1 MVGCSFFLASFSCSF
16 LLPLAPFSH
25 LRSRYAVLFCHDG
38 GIGLRCG
45 GVIFEGELSFGGVDD
60 VVGHLLVAA
69 EVVAGE
75 FAGLAV
81 YLHVGGGVDAVGALV
96 PEEEAGLEG
105 LVLEVLDEDSTT
117 EFPEFLQ
124 IVEVSSVAGDEG
136 IDLEG
141 GVEALDEESFL
152 EGPAGWICLFVDVPV
167 FGDDLVADDAGVA
180 DEGADADALEG
191 GEGVALANVWPHL
204 LVAVAARG

>member
-1 MVGCSFFLASFSCSF
+1 MGG
-16 LLPLAPFSH
+16 
-25 LRSRYAVLFCHDG
+25 VLFCHDDG
-38 GIGLRCG
+38 VWLRCG
-45 GVIFEGELSFGGVDD
+45 GVILEGELSFGGVDD

-105 LVLEVLDEDSTT
+105 LVFEVLDEDAAT
-117 EFPEFLQ
+117 ELPEFLQ
-124 IVEVSSVAGDEG
+124 VVEVGGVTGDEG
-136 IDLEG
+136 IDLVG
-141 GVEALDEESFL
+141 GVEALDEEPFL
-152 EGPAGWICLFVDVPV
+152 EGPVLRVFLVVDVPV

-191 GEGVALANVWPHL
+191 GEGVALANVWSHL

>member
-1 MVGCSFFLASFSCSF
+1 MCSMGG
-16 LLPLAPFSH
+16 
-25 LRSRYAVLFCHDG
+25 VLFCHDDG
-38 GIGLRCG
+38 VWLRCG
-45 GVIFEGELSFGGVDD
+45 GVILEGELSFGGVDD

-69 EVVAGE
+69 EVVARE

-105 LVLEVLDEDSTT
+105 LVLEVLDEDAAT
-117 EFPEFLQ
+117 ELPEFLQ
-124 IVEVSSVAGDEG
+124 VVEVGGVAGDEG

-141 GVEALDEESFL
+141 GIEALDEESLL
-152 EGPAGWICLFVDVPV
+152 EGPVGWIFLFVDVPV